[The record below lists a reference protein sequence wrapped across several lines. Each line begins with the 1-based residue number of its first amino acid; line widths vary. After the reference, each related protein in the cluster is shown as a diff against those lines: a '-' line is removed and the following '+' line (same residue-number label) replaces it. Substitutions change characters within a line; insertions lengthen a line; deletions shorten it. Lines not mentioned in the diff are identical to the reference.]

1 MNKFITLILLS
12 FLAIVISGCNVVKEG
27 FASSKKNSG
36 DEFLI
41 EKKPPLIMPPD
52 YKELPIPGSGTSL
65 KKDDKNLVKDLIK
78 KSNKKKI
85 NLNKLEKIDQ
95 NLENSILEKIKK
107 N

>member
-1 MNKFITLILLS
+1 MNKFITSILLG

-78 KSNKKKI
+78 KSNK
-85 NLNKLEKIDQ
+85 NKNDSNELDKNDK
-95 NLENSILEKIKK
+95 NLENSVLKKIKE

>member
-1 MNKFITLILLS
+1 MNKFITLILLG
-12 FLAIVISGCNVVKEG
+12 FLAIIISGCNVIEKG
-27 FASSKKNSG
+27 FASSKTNSG

-41 EKKPPLIMPPD
+41 EKKSPLIMPPD
-52 YKELPIPGSGTSL
+52 YKELPIPGSETSL

-85 NLNKLEKIDQ
+85 NLNKLEKNDQ